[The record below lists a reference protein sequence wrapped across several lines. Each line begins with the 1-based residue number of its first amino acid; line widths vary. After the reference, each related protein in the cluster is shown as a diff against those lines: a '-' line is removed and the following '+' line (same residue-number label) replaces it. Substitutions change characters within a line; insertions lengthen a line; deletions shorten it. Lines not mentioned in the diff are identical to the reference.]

1 MKKILLSLFCL
12 VLALGI
18 KAQGLEKVY
27 VETYYVSDANDQ
39 ANSITPLPA
48 GSITYRFYL
57 DMLPGY
63 TFKLAYG
70 ASIQPLIISSPNSA
84 IYNHESGLSL
94 PTFTKTNVQKNTVM
108 LDSWVTGGGT
118 TNGYYAVPKEF
129 DAAAGGALFVNSN
142 IPKLLQNGVV
152 ATKNYNIPLTT
163 QDGMWTAVVEPC
175 KTIGIDT
182 ELGLLGTNDTDGD
195 GTVDVQSSFIVNSEI
210 GGGWG
215 PLNGVMGVTPENM
228 VLIAQ
233 ITLLNNATN
242 DPILNYDFNIQLSS
256 PTGGKENYST
266 RPLPTDFSGP
276 QYKLS
281 GTLNASV
288 VLPTASITSPAA
300 GTTFTEPASV
310 TINGNAVAGTN
321 SIQKVEFL
329 VDGVKVGEDLTAPY
343 SLPWTSVAKAGNT
356 NLTVRAVDSDG
367 NAGAESAIVGINVN
381 GNAAPV
387 VTGLTATPSPAY
399 IADAITLKATVTDDV
414 AVAGVVFKVD
424 GNVVPGTVVK
434 TVNDYTI
441 VYTVAGAKG
450 NRSWSVEA
458 TDNGTPAKVTTVN
471 NTFTVGNKI
480 PTISVAPASFSIV
493 AGNDTTFVAS
503 VGDLD
508 GSVSKVDFTID
519 GVTTTDASAPFE
531 FTYVAIGSGS
541 KTLNAVATDDNN
553 ATASASVTF
562 SVVPPSGKDYELGIL
577 SELCSTSDVFCMP
590 IKAAKAVSNV
600 TGYDITVI
608 FDHLKVNPTGIV
620 NVVEGSSAFVG
631 DRDYTSYNVHLYP
644 GTDSMKI
651 SLWLNT
657 TAPAGTTF
665 TGAVGNTLACVEFS
679 RLSTFGS
686 NGTTSFSTRVLQE
699 SSTTGYKLNG
709 ATPGSYST
717 HRETEFAGS
726 LSFWSDNSPIAY
738 TAGINLITNIFG
750 DKNPSV
756 KVQPD
761 VNGNF
766 VYNITNGTKITI
778 DRDGDNTFDV
788 QTTIGG
794 LDAYYTAKVTVDDAN
809 FKPSVYQLISMD
821 VNRDGRV
828 TAGDITQI
836 QQRTVL
842 HIGEFTQ
849 VGNEHRDWLFVPST
863 TVLTDDHYRISPSFP
878 YAGSYGYYKNAV
890 PQVSVVKDLEALQL
904 VEYTKLSGNDTCT
917 SIKSEN
923 FKGILLGDVTGNY
936 AALAPSTKFKSGSLD
951 ATKFMVELRMKADNE
966 YEMIISSANSDV
978 INGYDFSF
986 DCSKFTALTSA
997 SDIAK
1002 MNLASNLVDNRILVS
1017 GYNLGSFKNGKLA
1030 SISLK
1035 ANDVVSLSDI
1045 SVVTSSINESP
1056 VAFEL
1061 SAKDVT
1067 GVEVVNGNEARVWP
1081 NPASDVLFVTVNEKA
1096 TVTLLD
1102 VKGRV
1107 VVETIA
1113 YANENNEINVANL
1126 PAGVY
1131 LVKIVGKKVTET
1143 KIIVQK

>member
-1 MKKILLSLFCL
+1 MKKLIFSLLFILGSL
-12 VLALGI
+12 ASYGQS
-18 KAQGLEKVY
+18 QGLENIL
-27 VETYYVSDANDQ
+27 VEEITPTAAAISAEPKLAGAKTYRIFVKLAPGWSAQTATGMMFNPLILNTTTNFYNNDANGAVRPNTAAFRTHPTVD
-39 ANSITPLPA
+39 NPLYYDTWLTI
-48 GSITYRFYL
+48 G
-57 DMLPGY
+57 
-63 TFKLAYG
+63 AYG
-70 ASIQPLIISSPNSA
+70 DESRTASFSKIVPRSLDTWAPVNDGIALGVNPEAVTSLDPGSDFSSFDYADGSPFYSENV
-84 IYNHESGLSL
+84 IYYNIVGITGASVENYVCMGQ
-94 PTFTKTNVQKNTVM
+94 FTTTGAFNFEMPVQI
-108 LDSWVTGGGT
+108 G
-118 TNGYYAVPKEF
+118 
-129 DAAAGGALFVNSN
+129 
-142 IPKLLQNGVV
+142 NGVR
-152 ATKNYNIPLTT
+152 
-163 QDGMWTAVVEPC
+163 VELC
-175 KTIGIDT
+175 VFRR
-182 ELGLLGTNDTDGD
+182 EVENHHEQSNLLRWP
-195 GTVDVQSSFIVNSEI
+195 V
-210 GGGWG
+210 
-215 PLNGVMGVTPENM
+215 
-228 VLIAQ
+228 
-233 ITLLNNATN
+233 
-242 DPILNYDFNIQLSS
+242 
-256 PTGGKENYST
+256 
-266 RPLPTDFSGP
+266 
-276 QYKLS
+276 
-281 GTLNASV
+281 SV
-288 VLPTASITSPAA
+288 VLPTASITDPAA
-300 GTTFTEPASV
+300 GSIYFEPAIV
-310 TINGNAVAGTN
+310 TINANAVAGSAAIN
-321 SIQKVEFL
+321 KVEFL

-343 SLPWTSVAKAGNT
+343 SLPWTSAAKAGNT

-493 AGNDTTFVAS
+493 AGHDTTFVAS

-904 VEYTKLSGNDTCT
+904 VEYTKLPGNDTCT

-1002 MNLASNLVDNRILVS
+1002 MNLASNLVDNRVLVS

-1045 SVVTSSINESP
+1045 SVVTSTINESP

>member
-1 MKKILLSLFCL
+1 MKKLIFSLLFILGSL
-12 VLALGI
+12 ASYGQS
-18 KAQGLEKVY
+18 QGLENIL
-27 VETYYVSDANDQ
+27 VEEITPTAAAISAEPKLAGAKTYRIFVKLAPGWSAQTATGMMFNPLILNTTTNFYNNDANGAVRPNTAAFRTHPTVD
-39 ANSITPLPA
+39 NPLYYDTWLTI
-48 GSITYRFYL
+48 G
-57 DMLPGY
+57 
-63 TFKLAYG
+63 AYG
-70 ASIQPLIISSPNSA
+70 DESRTASFSKIVPRSLDTWAPVNDGIALGVNPEAVTSLDPGSDFSSFDYADGSPFYSENV
-84 IYNHESGLSL
+84 IYYNIVGITGASVENYVCMGQ
-94 PTFTKTNVQKNTVM
+94 FTTTGAFNFEMPVQI
-108 LDSWVTGGGT
+108 G
-118 TNGYYAVPKEF
+118 
-129 DAAAGGALFVNSN
+129 
-142 IPKLLQNGVV
+142 NGVR
-152 ATKNYNIPLTT
+152 
-163 QDGMWTAVVEPC
+163 VELC
-175 KTIGIDT
+175 VFRR
-182 ELGLLGTNDTDGD
+182 EVENHHEQSNLLRWP
-195 GTVDVQSSFIVNSEI
+195 V
-210 GGGWG
+210 
-215 PLNGVMGVTPENM
+215 
-228 VLIAQ
+228 
-233 ITLLNNATN
+233 
-242 DPILNYDFNIQLSS
+242 
-256 PTGGKENYST
+256 
-266 RPLPTDFSGP
+266 
-276 QYKLS
+276 
-281 GTLNASV
+281 SV
-288 VLPTASITSPAA
+288 VLPTASITDPAA
-300 GTTFTEPASV
+300 GSIYFEPAIV
-310 TINGNAVAGTN
+310 TINANAVAGSAAIN
-321 SIQKVEFL
+321 KVEFL

-343 SLPWTSVAKAGNT
+343 SLPWTSAAKAGNT

-471 NTFTVGNKI
+471 STFTVGNKV

-904 VEYTKLSGNDTCT
+904 VEYTKLPGNDTCT

-1002 MNLASNLVDNRILVS
+1002 MNLASNLVDNRVLVS

-1045 SVVTSSINESP
+1045 SVVTSTINESP